1 MRKIVLTL
9 AALAAVGFVVPMTT
23 SAKAEDTKVVI
34 KHRGEGRHMDRGHH
48 YGWDRGRHRGWEHAH
63 AKKVVIIKKH
73 GRRHYD

>member
-1 MRKIVLTL
+1 MRKIFLTL

-34 KHRGEGRHMDRGHH
+34 KHRGGGHHMDRGRHLGFAHSRH
-48 YGWDRGRHRGWEHAH
+48 YGYGNAH

>member
-34 KHRGEGRHMDRGHH
+34 KHRGEGHHMDRGRHVGFEHSRH
-48 YGWDRGRHRGWEHAH
+48 YGYGHAH
-63 AKKVVIIKKH
+63 AKKVVIIKH
-73 GRRHYD
+73 GRRHHD

>member
-1 MRKIVLTL
+1 MRKIFLTL

-34 KHRGEGRHMDRGHH
+34 KHRGGHHMDRGRHLGFAH
-48 YGWDRGRHRGWEHAH
+48 SRHEGYGHAH